1 MIEENRTL
9 LDSDE
14 IYSRLTR
21 EGVGCPLFYMEE
33 TDSTNEWAKR
43 AFSEGAVDGSV
54 YLADYQSA
62 GKGRRGRVWQS
73 PEGTSVS
80 MSLLLRPEMPADRV
94 SMLTLVMGLSAAQ
107 GMQAATGLEVGIK
120 WPNDVVIK
128 GRKLCGI
135 LTEANANL
143 DYVIIGIGINCNMT
157 AFSEEIAQTA
167 TSLRLELGEM
177 VSREAV
183 TAEILKAFYR
193 NYRRFL
199 ENCSFAGMLKQEYE
213 ELLVNRNRQVRVL
226 DPKGEYN
233 GLALGI
239 NELGEL
245 LVKREDTAA
254 VEVVYAG
261 EVSVRGIYGYT

>member
-1 MIEENRTL
+1 MIKQKNYL
-9 LDSDE
+9 LDSEE
-14 IYSRLTR
+14 IHSRLTR

-43 AFSEGAVDGSV
+43 DAAQGAVDGSV

-80 MSLLLRPEMPADRV
+80 MSLLLRPEIPADRI

-107 GMQAATGLEVGIK
+107 GMKAATGLEVGIK
-120 WPNDVVIK
+120 WPNDVVCNGK
-128 GRKLCGI
+128 KLCGI
-135 LTEANANL
+135 LTEANASVE
-143 DYVIIGIGINCNMT
+143 YVIIGIGINCNMD
-157 AFSEEIAQTA
+157 AFSEEIALTA
-167 TSLRLELGEM
+167 TSLKLELG
-177 VSREAV
+177 REVVREEV

-193 NYRRFL
+193 NYRLFL
-199 ENCSFAGMLKQEYE
+199 ETCSFVGSLKDEYE
-213 ELLVNRNRQVRVL
+213 KMLVNRDRIVRVL

-233 GLALGI
+233 GTAIGI

-245 LVKREDTAA
+245 LVKREYTGL
-254 VEVVYAG
+254 VETVYAG
-261 EVSVRGIYGYT
+261 EVSVRGVYGYV